1 IFQSGSSV
9 STKSSLPPPPKR
21 GQGVLELLHD
31 YAHGDFVKQGGY
43 TVTDSLGK
51 QFKGQLDDKG
61 FVRVSGLA
69 TGAAKVV
76 FEEDQRNPWDEASD
90 FKRPPMWPNENDPD
104 AQSLMG
110 KAESVLKNAVSE
122 AKKTLG
128 QAFTNP
134 ETIKKTIGAASMLK
148 DGGAKTLLPMLKQG
162 AETQLT
168 NQIAS
173 FVPKA
178 LGQNSKGQSI
188 ANGVQGIVA
197 SNSLEPIKNP
207 LRLNASNTSGQSTT
221 LINSNPMNAMNL
233 TFK

>member
-1 IFQSGSSV
+1 
-9 STKSSLPPPPKR
+9 
-21 GQGVLELLHD
+21 
-31 YAHGDFVKQGGY
+31 
-43 TVTDSLGK
+43 
-51 QFKGQLDDKG
+51 
-61 FVRVSGLA
+61 
-69 TGAAKVV
+69 
-76 FEEDQRNPWDEASD
+76 
-90 FKRPPMWPNENDPD
+90 MWPNENDPD

-148 DGGAKTLLPMLKQG
+148 DGGAKALLPMLKQG

-197 SNSLEPIKNP
+197 SNSLEPINNP
-207 LRLNASNTSGQSTT
+207 LRLKASNTSGQSTT